1 VHAEFRNSFLFV
13 AVEEL
18 EVLFFEI
25 AHGAALRIADHD
37 RHQHRVHLHFN
48 LGIAV
53 LRWRGC
59 GLLCGLLPERRRRK
73 AASPGVA
80 TRFIVSV
87 CVAIGLQTSLDHT
100 PTRVF
105 WERRLQ
111 VDENK
116 GREVEKEDKE
126 RQTS

>member
-1 VHAEFRNSFLFV
+1 MHAEFRNSFLFV

-25 AHGAALRIADHD
+25 AHGAALRIADHG
-37 RHQHRVHLHFN
+37 RHQH
-48 LGIAV
+48 
-53 LRWRGC
+53 
-59 GLLCGLLPERRRRK
+59 
-73 AASPGVA
+73 
-80 TRFIVSV
+80 IVSV
-87 CVAIGLQTSLDHT
+87 CDAIGLETSLDHT

-126 RQTS
+126 AANLRKAKMAR